1 MRSLIPIELTRSA
14 GSKGALVAVSVLL
27 LSAFATPPAIAQGG
41 GITAPHSSGVPAPD
55 PAPEQT
61 PPAPDAAPGANSD
74 SVEATPAP
82 QTPPP
87 SSAPDTSAPVIPAEP
102 AASQPPAV
110 PRTGQPRPR
119 RSAKGAPREK
129 AGATRKARE
138 QHQPSRLERPSPA
151 SVFGV
156 NPPLAGRI
164 AGDIDSA
171 PPPVE
176 LMAVAL
182 LTLVVAGAA
191 LLALMTQ
198 LSRIEGLTPPKRQ
211 HAQWLEP
218 IRQAARFALHGAGRR
233 PAS

>member
-27 LSAFATPPAIAQGG
+27 LSAFAMPPAFAQGG

-55 PAPEQT
+55 PAPERT
-61 PPAPDAAPGANSD
+61 PPAPDAAPDADSD
-74 SVEATPAP
+74 SVQAAPSP

-87 SSAPDTSAPVIPAEP
+87 SSAPDTSAPVVPSEP
-102 AASQPPAV
+102 AASQRAAV
-110 PRTGQPRPR
+110 PRSGQPGPR
-119 RSAKGAPREK
+119 RSAKSARRNKERAK
-129 AGATRKARE
+129 RKARE
-138 QHQPSRLERPSPA
+138 QHQLSKVDRPSPA

-156 NPPLAGRI
+156 NPPVAGRI

-171 PPPVE
+171 PPPVA

-211 HAQWLEP
+211 HAQWLGP
-218 IRQAARFALHGAGRR
+218 ILQAARFSHHGAGRR